1 MTAVRLALTLGYLS
15 GEHGSVAA
23 EAAHALDLTR
33 AAEAAGYACAWVG
46 EAYGTDA
53 PTVLA
58 WLAAQTTSI
67 GLGSAVMQVP
77 ARSAAATAMTAATLD
92 ALSRGRFRLGVGV
105 SGPQVSAGWHG
116 VPFDAPLART
126 RAYVEVVRAALAR
139 QPLTHD
145 GPHLPLPPPGYSGPA
160 LRLAQPAP
168 RADLPLYLAA
178 LGPRN
183 VELTGEIADGW
194 LPVFFSPEHP
204 GDAAQRLAA
213 GRARAGGAGRGDGTA
228 FDVSPS
234 VPLVVTGAGEPSE
247 DVDQALA
254 RLRAHTALYLGGM
267 GSRTLNVYAAAAT
280 RMGFGQAAGAVQDL
294 YLQRRQRDAAAA
306 VPEAL
311 LATTA
316 LVGDR
321 DHLAG
326 RLRAYAAAGASTVS
340 VMPMA
345 ADPAARA
352 RAVATAAAALADA
365 GLQGTAPGGQA

>member
-23 EAAHALDLTR
+23 DAAHALDLTR

-58 WLAAQTTSI
+58 WLAAQTRDI
-67 GLGSAVMQVP
+67 DLGSAVMQVP

-92 ALSRGRFRLGVGV
+92 ALSGGRFRLGVGV

-139 QPLTHD
+139 KPLTHE

-168 RADLPLYLAA
+168 RADLPVYLAA
-178 LGPRN
+178 LGPKN
-183 VELTGEIADGW
+183 VELAGEIADGW

-204 GDAAQRLAA
+204 GDAAEHLAA
-213 GRARAGGAGRGDGTA
+213 GRGRRESAGRAGGDG
-228 FDVSPS
+228 FDVCPS
-234 VPLVVTGAGEPSE
+234 VPLVVTGAGEE
-247 DVDQALA
+247 ADADEALG

-267 GSRTLNVYAAAAT
+267 GSRKLNVYAAAAT
-280 RMGFGQAAGAVQDL
+280 RMGFGEQATAVQDL
-294 YLQRRQRDAAAA
+294 YLERRQRDAAAA
-306 VPEAL
+306 VPDAL

-321 DHLAG
+321 DHLAE
-326 RLRAYAAAGASTVS
+326 RLSAYAAAGVSTVS

-345 ADPAARA
+345 ADPAARQ

-365 GLQGTAPGGQA
+365 GLEDAAPEGHA

>member
-23 EAAHALDLTR
+23 DAAHALSLTR
-33 AAEAAGYACAWVG
+33 AAEAAGYGCAWVG

-58 WLAAQTTSI
+58 WLAAQTTTI

-92 ALSRGRFRLGVGV
+92 ALSGGRFRLGVGV

-126 RAYVEVVRAALAR
+126 RAYVEVVRTVLSRAAL
-139 QPLTHD
+139 THP
-145 GPHLPLPPPGYSGPA
+145 GPHLPLPPPGFSGPA
-160 LRLAQPAP
+160 LRLAQPTP

-183 VELTGEIADGW
+183 VELAGEVADGW

-204 GDAAQRLAA
+204 GDALERLAA
-213 GRARAGGAGRGDGTA
+213 GRQRSGRSGG
-228 FDVSPS
+228 FDVCPS
-234 VPLVVTGAGEPSE
+234 VPLVVTGTGEGDAQDE
-247 DVDQALA
+247 ALA

-267 GSRTLNVYAAAAT
+267 GSRALNVYAAAAA
-280 RMGFGQAAGAVQDL
+280 RMGFEREAAAVQDL
-294 YLQRRQRDAAAA
+294 YLERRQRDAAAA
-306 VPEAL
+306 VPHAL

-326 RLRAYAAAGASTVS
+326 RLRAYADAGVGTVS

-345 ADPAARA
+345 AGPAARE
-352 RAVATAAAALADA
+352 RAVTTVAAALADA
-365 GLQGTAPGGQA
+365 GLAEGGPQA

>member
-23 EAAHALDLTR
+23 DAAHALDLTR

-58 WLAAQTTSI
+58 WLAAQTSAI

-92 ALSRGRFRLGVGV
+92 ALSGGRFRLGVGV

-126 RAYVEVVRAALAR
+126 RAYVEVVRTALAR
-139 QPLTHD
+139 RPLTHD
-145 GPHLPLPPPGYSGPA
+145 GPHLPLPPPGYPGPA

-213 GRARAGGAGRGDGTA
+213 GRARREDARSAGPDDP
-228 FDVSPS
+228 FDVCPS
-234 VPLVVTGAGEPSE
+234 VPLVVTGAGQDERE
-247 DVDQALA
+247 VEVALG

-267 GSRTLNVYAAAAT
+267 GSRELNVYAAAAA
-280 RMGFGQAAGAVQDL
+280 RMGFASEASTVQDL
-294 YLQRRQRDAAAA
+294 YLERRQRDAAAA
-306 VPEAL
+306 VPDAL

-321 DHLAG
+321 DHLAE
-326 RLRAYAAAGASTVS
+326 RLRAYAGAGASTVS

-345 ADPAARA
+345 ADPAARR
-352 RAVATAAAALADA
+352 RAVTTAAAALVDA
-365 GLQGTAPGGQA
+365 LGAGAAGEA

>member
-15 GEHGSVAA
+15 GESGSVAA
-23 EAAHALDLTR
+23 DAAHALDLTR

-58 WLAAQTTSI
+58 WLAAQTSTI
-67 GLGSAVMQVP
+67 DLGSAVMQVP

-92 ALSRGRFRLGVGV
+92 ALSGGRFRLGVGV

-116 VPFDAPLART
+116 VAFDAPLART

-183 VELTGEIADGW
+183 VELAGEVADGW

-204 GDAAQRLAA
+204 GEAMERLAA
-213 GRARAGGAGRGDGTA
+213 GRARSSRPDGGAP

-234 VPLVVTGAGEPSE
+234 VPLVVTGAGQARE
-247 DVDQALA
+247 DVDQALG

-280 RMGFGQAAGAVQDL
+280 RMGFGEAAASVQDL
-294 YLQRRQRDAAAA
+294 YLQRRQREAAAA
-306 VPEAL
+306 VPDAL

-326 RLRAYAAAGASTVS
+326 RLRAYAGAGVSTVS

-345 ADPAARA
+345 AEPAAA
-352 RAVATAAAALADA
+352 AQAVATAAAALADA
-365 GLQGTAPGGQA
+365 GLEGGLGDGSA

>member
-23 EAAHALDLTR
+23 DAAHALSLTR

-67 GLGSAVMQVP
+67 DLGSAVMQVP

-92 ALSRGRFRLGVGV
+92 ALSGGRFRLGIGV

-116 VPFDAPLART
+116 VPFGAPLART
-126 RAYVEVVRAALAR
+126 RAYVEVVRTALAR
-139 QPLTHD
+139 QPLLHE
-145 GPHLPLPPPGYSGPA
+145 GPHLPLPPPGFTGPA

-168 RADLPLYLAA
+168 RADLPVYLAA
-178 LGPRN
+178 LGPKN
-183 VELTGEIADGW
+183 VELAGEVADGW

-204 GDAAQRLAA
+204 GDAAGHLAA
-213 GRARAGGAGRGDGTA
+213 GRERSERSGA
-228 FDVSPS
+228 FDVCPS
-234 VPLVVTGAGEPSE
+234 VPLVVTGAGEPDG
-247 DVDQALA
+247 DVDEALG

-267 GSRTLNVYAAAAT
+267 GSRKLNVYAAAAG
-280 RMGFGQAAGAVQDL
+280 RMGFEREAAAVQDL
-294 YLQRRQRDAAAA
+294 YLERRQRDAAAA
-306 VPEAL
+306 VPDAL

-326 RLRAYAAAGASTVS
+326 RLRAYAEAGVGTVS

-345 ADPAARA
+345 PDPAARE
-352 RAVATAAAALADA
+352 RAVTVVAAALADA
-365 GLQGTAPGGQA
+365 GLAESGSPA